1 MHVIDLND
9 FLRRAQKAG
18 ILSSIVLDFT
28 SSTYRMG
35 SGVLTISG
43 MAYGN
48 NGVRLLDNTGRSYSW
63 GMDFEAGSAEI
74 VDLRK
79 VSSRHFR
86 KGPNI
91 LLKLGKKC
99 NGRGEVR

>member
-1 MHVIDLND
+1 MKVVDLNE
-9 FLRRAQKAG
+9 FLRRAKTAG

-35 SGVLTISG
+35 SGMLTISG

-63 GMDFEAGSAEI
+63 GIDFEAGSAEI

-79 VSSRHFR
+79 VSSKHLR

-99 NGRGEVR
+99 SSRGEV